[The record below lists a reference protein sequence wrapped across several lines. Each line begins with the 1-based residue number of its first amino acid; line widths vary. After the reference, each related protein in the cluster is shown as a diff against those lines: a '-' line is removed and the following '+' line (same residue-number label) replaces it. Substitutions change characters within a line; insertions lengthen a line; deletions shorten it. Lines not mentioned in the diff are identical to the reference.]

1 MRPKALKAN
10 TALTPLEAPA
20 FLAVVVVVEPGD
32 EAEVAVGMGIEE
44 DNVTPC
50 IE

>member
-10 TALTPLEAPA
+10 TTLTPLEAPE
-20 FLAVVVVVEPGD
+20 FLAVVVVEPG
-32 EAEVAVGMGIEE
+32 EVEVPVGRGIEE

-50 IE
+50 AE